1 MPSDYEKMS
10 NEQLRE
16 LRLAHAAAVSQIEN
30 ENSHDPAMNQAL
42 VRMLPAE
49 DALEALD
56 AEVARDP
63 NIAERLVRHAVR
75 FLGHHRIL
83 FRVHKDTQRR
93 AAPNN

>member
-16 LRLAHAAAVSQIEN
+16 LRLAHAAAIAQIEN
-30 ENSHDPAMNQAL
+30 EHSHDPAMNQAL
-42 VRMLPAE
+42 VRMLPAD

-63 NIAERLVRHAVR
+63 DVAERLVRHAIR
-75 FLGHHRIL
+75 ILGHHRVLYRIN
-83 FRVHKDTQRR
+83 KESQRR

>member
-16 LRLAHAAAVSQIEN
+16 LRLAHAAAIAQIEN

-63 NIAERLVRHAVR
+63 DVAETLSSYAIQ

-83 FRVHKDTQRR
+83 YRAFKETQRR
-93 AAPNN
+93 AAPN

>member
-16 LRLAHAAAVSQIEN
+16 LRLAHAAAIAQIEN
-30 ENSHDPAMNQAL
+30 ENSHDPTMNQAL

-63 NIAERLVRHAVR
+63 DVAERLVRHAVR

-83 FRVHKDTQRR
+83 YLVHKESQRR